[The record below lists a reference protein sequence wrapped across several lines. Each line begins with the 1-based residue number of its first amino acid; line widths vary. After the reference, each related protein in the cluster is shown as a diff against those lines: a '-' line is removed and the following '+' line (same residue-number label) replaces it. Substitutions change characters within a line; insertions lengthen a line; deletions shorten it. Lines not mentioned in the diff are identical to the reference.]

1 MTQKN
6 TLPNFLGLELF
17 LEIYTIYNSNIKKV
31 GLISIAMAVCF
42 KCGISS
48 EKTRL
53 FEAVGAEGV
62 VIVCLDC
69 SEKESIPLLKK
80 PTTYQL
86 KDSESKEYMPFRFRR
101 YEALG
106 REIPGGRNSR
116 QVKTGF
122 NKSLSELTLRDILD
136 KNLKGK
142 YDSPEGVKRDISP
155 RIPLIDNFH
164 WEVMRARR
172 KKHLTYKQVADALA
186 ESETVIKMVE
196 HGRLPEDDYRIIGK
210 LEKFFDIR
218 LVKSSESTE
227 KSLLPRE
234 KFLPS
239 SEKTKSARILTFDPE
254 SSKTLTI
261 SDLKAIKSQKEK
273 FEKGYEKALEKEMNL
288 SQPGMPRKVSSKE
301 EFDRIVEEEILKETR
316 ENMKKKEG
324 LDDKDINRLIWGKK

>member
-1 MTQKN
+1 
-6 TLPNFLGLELF
+6 
-17 LEIYTIYNSNIKKV
+17 
-31 GLISIAMAVCF
+31 MAVCF

-69 SEKESIPLLKK
+69 SEKDDIPLLKK

-86 KDSESKEYMPFRFRR
+86 KDSESKEYLPFRFRR
-101 YEALG
+101 YKELG

-122 NKSLSELTLRDILD
+122 DKSPSELTLRDILD

-155 RIPLIDNFH
+155 RLPLVENFH

-218 LVKSSESTE
+218 LVKSELAE
-227 KSLLPRE
+227 KSLLPPE
-234 KFLPS
+234 KTLALL
-239 SEKTKSARILTFDPE
+239 EKTKSAKILTFDPE
-254 SSKTLTI
+254 ASKALTI
-261 SDLKAIKSQKEK
+261 SDLKAIKSQKER

-301 EFDRIVEEEILKETR
+301 EFDRIVEEEILKEVR

>member
-1 MTQKN
+1 M
-6 TLPNFLGLELF
+6 
-17 LEIYTIYNSNIKKV
+17 
-31 GLISIAMAVCF
+31 GLITIAMAVCF

-48 EKTRL
+48 EKMRL

-101 YEALG
+101 YEAIG

-122 NKSLSELTLRDILD
+122 NKAASELTLKDILD

-142 YDSPEGVKRDISP
+142 YDSQEGVKRNVSP

-218 LVKSSESTE
+218 LVKSDSAE
-227 KSLLPRE
+227 KSRLPPE
-234 KFLPS
+234 KTLALP
-239 SEKTKSARILTFDPE
+239 EKTKSAKILTFDPE
-254 SSKTLTI
+254 ASKALTI
-261 SDLKAIKSQKEK
+261 SDLKAIKSQKER

-324 LDDKDINRLIWGKK
+324 LDDKDINRLIWGKR